1 MTNEEII
8 IQRLNVL
15 TTFMNNVRTLSK
27 KIFQLP
33 PSTDGVKWIATYNE
47 TSDENEKFNLTEAL
61 GSVYSLTDGLRVIGN
76 IVRDGAD
83 FTFETGFEWVING
96 IGYANEEITR
106 TINDA
111 GTGNHRIDIAVADV
125 NDNIYIIEGFEVP
138 LATAVVQPPTPPNT
152 IFICSFIITESVVGD
167 NSNPII
173 YGQNNIPLKINILST
188 DLVTNDIDGFV
199 NYVND
204 LNPPLI
210 VLETNSLVIYYL
222 TDTDEVYQF
231 VGIGKGTYGLGQTQI
246 APENVLKLTF
256 SSGGSQTL
264 QQTTV
269 LGNTSTKRISIGGE
283 IPNYGTPIEV
293 AGYNPIQTSAA
304 NLGSAQNYYAINFY
318 QASRVRQ
325 NSMVNKVQI
334 YLASVPGRLSSF
346 HIYVWRKRVGGA
358 GYDKI
363 KDLEVKIKKS
373 KIN

>member
-125 NDNIYIIEGFEVP
+125 NDDIYIIEGFEVP

-246 APENVLKLTF
+246 APENVLK
-256 SSGGSQTL
+256 Q
-264 QQTTV
+264 
-269 LGNTSTKRISIGGE
+269 IGRAH
-283 IPNYGTPIEV
+283 V
-293 AGYNPIQTSAA
+293 
-304 NLGSAQNYYAINFY
+304 
-318 QASRVRQ
+318 
-325 NSMVNKVQI
+325 
-334 YLASVPGRLSSF
+334 
-346 HIYVWRKRVGGA
+346 
-358 GYDKI
+358 
-363 KDLEVKIKKS
+363 
-373 KIN
+373 